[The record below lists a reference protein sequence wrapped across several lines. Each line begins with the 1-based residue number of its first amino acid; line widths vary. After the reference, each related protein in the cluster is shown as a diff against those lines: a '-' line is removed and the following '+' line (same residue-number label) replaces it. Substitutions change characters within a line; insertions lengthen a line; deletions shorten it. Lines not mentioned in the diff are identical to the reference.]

1 MFGRR
6 PDATLVRD
14 LSATRRF
21 MPLLSPR
28 RNENLV
34 WFEFDVAVERALAF
48 AAERSARRAPGRPLT
63 LFHVILA
70 ALARILDERPRLN
83 RFTAGGRVWQRDGIW
98 ITFSAKMRFD
108 DDAPLLTVK
117 RRVDPSA
124 ADRGDGGRAPRLA
137 RERAPRRAHH
147 LGPRGGRPAA
157 PAAAASRASPSRLAD
172 LADSFGLLPRAMID
186 SDPLY
191 TSVFVANLG
200 SVGLEAGYH
209 HLWQHGNCPI
219 FCVIGRVK
227 PGPDGARVATL
238 KFTYD
243 ERVEDGL
250 YCARSLDRLRELIEH
265 PEKLDAA

>member
-1 MFGRR
+1 LFGRR

-14 LSATRRF
+14 LSPTRRF

-34 WFEFDVAVERALAF
+34 WFELDVPVERALAF
-48 AAERSARRAPGRPLT
+48 AEEKSARRAPGRPLT

-70 ALARILDERPRLN
+70 ALAKILHERPRLN
-83 RFTAGGRVWQRDGIW
+83 RFTAGGRLWQRDGIW
-98 ITFSAKMRFD
+98 LTFSAKQRFD

-117 RRVDPSA
+117 RRVDPTQPIEAMVDALLDSLERGRRGERTTS
-124 ADRGDGGRAPRLA
+124 DREVAGLLRLPPFLA
-137 RERAPRRAHH
+137 R
-147 LGPRGGRPAA
+147 AA
-157 PAAAASRASPSRLAD
+157 IALAG

-191 TSVFVANLG
+191 ASVFVANLG
-200 SVGLEAGYH
+200 SVGLEAGHH

-227 PGPDGARVATL
+227 PGADGGRKATL

-243 ERVEDGL
+243 ERIEDGL

>member
-21 MPLLSPR
+21 MPILSPR

-34 WFEFDVAVERALAF
+34 WFELDVDVGRALDWAKQ
-48 AAERSARRAPGRPLT
+48 RSAGREPRRALT

-70 ALARILDERPRLN
+70 ALARILHERPRLN
-83 RFTAGGRVWQRDGIW
+83 RFTAGGRLWQRDGIW
-98 ITFSAKMRFD
+98 LTFSAKVRFD
-108 DDAPLLTVK
+108 EDAPLLTVK
-117 RRVDPSA
+117 RRIDPTQSVETM
-124 ADRGDGGRAPRLA
+124 ADALLDSLASGRRGDVTTSDREVAGLLRFPPLLA
-137 RERAPRRAHH
+137 RIAVA
-147 LGPRGGRPAA
+147 
-157 PAAAASRASPSRLAD
+157 LAD
-172 LADSFGLLPRAMID
+172 FADGFGLLPRAMLD
-186 SDPLY
+186 ADPLNA
-191 TSVFVANLG
+191 SVFVANLG

-209 HLWQHGNCPI
+209 HLWEHGNCPI

-227 PGPDGARVATL
+227 ERADGARVATL

-243 ERVEDGL
+243 ERIEDGL
-250 YCARSLDRLRELIEH
+250 YCARSLERLRELIER

>member
-21 MPLLSPR
+21 MPILSPR
-28 RNENLV
+28 RNDNLV
-34 WFEFDVAVERALAF
+34 WFELEVEVERALEWAR
-48 AAERSARRAPGRPLT
+48 ERSAGRDPRRPIT

-70 ALARILDERPRLN
+70 ALARILHERPRLN
-83 RFTAGGRVWQRDGIW
+83 RFTAGGRLWQRDGIW
-98 ITFSAKMRFD
+98 LTFSAKVRFD
-108 DDAPLLTVK
+108 EEAPLLTVK
-117 RRVDPSA
+117 RRVDPALSVEA
-124 ADRGDGGRAPRLA
+124 MVDALLLSLESGRRGEVTTSDREVAGLLRLPPLLAGIATRLA
-137 RERAPRRAHH
+137 E
-147 LGPRGGRPAA
+147 
-157 PAAAASRASPSRLAD
+157 
-172 LADSFGLLPRAMID
+172 LADSFGLLPRALLD
-186 SDPLY
+186 ADPLNA
-191 TSVFVANLG
+191 SVFVANLG

-209 HLWQHGNCPI
+209 HLWEHGNCPI

-227 PGPDGARVATL
+227 PGPKGARVATL

-250 YCARSLDRLRELIEH
+250 YCARSLDRMRELIER